1 MRNTEGKHFETV
13 LPAEFRAVY
22 SIDATKRK
30 TVIIMNLVALALA
43 AAVMVLQ
50 LVLIGFGTA
59 VRKFRFTV
67 WQLLVFI
74 GVALVYVVLHELVHG
89 LVYWL
94 FTGHK
99 LKFGFTGTVAYCG
112 VPDIYV
118 YRTASMC
125 AVIAPFAVFT
135 VIFALGTILF
145 KEPSMKILTALLQAI
160 HVSGCVGDLFNFGL
174 YLFKFRDP
182 RTLMRDPGPAQ
193 TFYLPA
199 AEADVAAGS
208 EQQISK
214 EEDNNNEQM

>member
-1 MRNTEGKHFETV
+1 MEKKAGKHYETE
-13 LPAEFRAVY
+13 LPAGFRAVY
-22 SIDATKRK
+22 SIDATNKK
-30 TVIIMNLVALALA
+30 TVIIMNLAALLIAVA
-43 AAVMVLQ
+43 VVL
-50 LVLIGFGTA
+50 LHMLLLGFGT
-59 VRKFRFTV
+59 VIRRFRFTV
-67 WQLLVFI
+67 WQLLLFL

-94 FTGHK
+94 FTGRK

-125 AVIAPFAVFT
+125 AVIAPFAVFL
-135 VIFALGTILF
+135 VIFALGFILL
-145 KEPSMKILTALLQAI
+145 KDPAMKILAAMLQAI

-174 YLFKFRDP
+174 YLFRFRDP

-199 AEADVAAGS
+199 PGGNDPGAPAAVPAADNAA
-208 EQQISK
+208 
-214 EEDNNNEQM
+214 N

>member
-1 MRNTEGKHFETV
+1 MRNTEGKHFETE
-13 LPAEFRAVY
+13 LPAGFRAAY
-22 SIDATKRK
+22 SIDATNKK
-30 TVIIMNLVALALA
+30 TVILMNLAALAIA

-50 LVLIGFGTA
+50 MVLIGFGTV
-59 VRKFRFTV
+59 VRRFRFTV
-67 WQLLVFI
+67 AQLLLFI
-74 GVALVYVVLHELVHG
+74 GVAPVYVVLHELVHG

-145 KEPSMKILTALLQAI
+145 KDPVMKILAALLQAI

-199 AEADVAAGS
+199 AEADDAAGS
-208 EQQISK
+208 EQEIGNK
-214 EEDNNNEQM
+214 EENNDEQL